1 MKSLKIS
8 LFGMLLT
15 ASMFVTGCADQCK
28 DVACVNGEC
37 TEGDCICTVGYEG
50 LDCSVALNAK
60 FAGSYSNSESCSVS
74 GTATYAVTFAP
85 KTGTQDEIN
94 ITGLWESPQAI
105 VTGHVEANGLD
116 FHIERTVLG
125 TTNRDIEATSGTI
138 SANGSTITLTYTI
151 YNGTSVVET
160 CTASFSK

>member
-1 MKSLKIS
+1 
-8 LFGMLLT
+8 
-15 ASMFVTGCADQCK
+15 
-28 DVACVNGEC
+28 
-37 TEGDCICTVGYEG
+37 
-50 LDCSVALNAK
+50 
-60 FAGSYSNSESCSVS
+60 
-74 GTATYAVTFAP
+74 
-85 KTGTQDEIN
+85 
-94 ITGLWESPQAI
+94 